1 MREFFKIIKENF
13 ILLILLLGIGLFTN
27 SLFSFDSASHS
38 IDGVRYVHEDGEDF
52 LAELPSGV
60 DTYPVAISTY
70 YSYDYSARGNLTIG
84 AILIVFGLIKIRT
97 KKEKN

>member
-1 MREFFKIIKENF
+1 MRKIFKIIKENF
-13 ILLILLLGIGLFTN
+13 YVIILLLGVGLFTN

-38 IDGVRYVHEDGEDF
+38 IGGVESDF
-52 LAELPSGV
+52 IGELPSGV